1 LSKSRLVIRSITRVS
16 PIRFQT
22 IRTHLNGDAL
32 PIVAVTGALLGA
44 GIVNMPLSSNTVF
57 AIGTGTPFPFIAA
70 ASSLCC
76 APLPPTDLLLKLNGP
91 GLFFFPTGPG
101 VTAGVIPGA
110 GVGAGATMPLPPATA
125 DASPFSSVTVVVATG
140 ALEPGIGA
148 GLVGRKLGPII
159 GRGSGS
165 GGGGGARALAFKP
178 RSLKF
183 LFLRTI
189 LVAMLLIGWF
199 SFEGWYITGWSSVPV

>member
-1 LSKSRLVIRSITRVS
+1 
-16 PIRFQT
+16 
-22 IRTHLNGDAL
+22 
-32 PIVAVTGALLGA
+32 
-44 GIVNMPLSSNTVF
+44 MPLSSNTVF

-70 ASSLCC
+70 VSSLCC
-76 APLPPTDLLLKLNGP
+76 APLPPTDLLPKLNGP

-110 GVGAGATMPLPPATA
+110 GVGAGAAMPLPPATA
-125 DASPFSSVTVVVATG
+125 DASPFSSVAVVVATG

-148 GLVGRKLGPII
+148 GLVARKLGPII